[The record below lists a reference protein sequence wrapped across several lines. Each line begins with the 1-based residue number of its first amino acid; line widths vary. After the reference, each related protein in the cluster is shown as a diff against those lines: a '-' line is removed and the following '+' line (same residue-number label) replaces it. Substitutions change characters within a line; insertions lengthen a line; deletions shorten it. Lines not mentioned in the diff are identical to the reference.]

1 MTDPLLLEFHGELP
15 RFLLPGEQL
24 QETTCSYLQRGT
36 ETKGTLKSAK
46 PEEDYP
52 GISKEQVEASSEPST
67 FNNRWRTGN
76 ITEVREE

>member
-1 MTDPLLLEFHGELP
+1 MIDLLLVEFYSKLP
-15 RFLLPGEQL
+15 CFLLPGEQL
-24 QETTCSYLQRGT
+24 QETCTYLQRGT
-36 ETKGTLKSAK
+36 ETKGSLKWAK